1 MFYTKKKLIILII
14 ISIIFF
20 ILTYIDVR
28 SENINKITGFA
39 KVVDGDTIKIN
50 SKKIRLYGIDAP
62 EKKQKCKK
70 TYLTISFMSFT
81 KDYMCGEVSTQ
92 KLIKKIN
99 KQKLNCNILDVDR
112 YKRLIGECFKR
123 NINLNSWMVSNGYA
137 VAYRKYSKKYVSDE
151 INAKNNKTPISIEK
165 SEIKIKLLCY
175 PRILGYVFNPLSI
188 FFVYDENDYLI
199 SILYEVKNTFGEQ
212 HTYVFK
218 TSSYNSNVENNCE
231 KKFYVSPF
239 MDLSSKYF
247 FKILDP
253 NKKLSIIINQID
265 NQGKLLYASQNG
277 IK

>member
-14 ISIIFF
+14 ISSIFF
-20 ILTYIDVR
+20 ILTYNDVR
-28 SENINKITGFA
+28 SENINKISGFA

-92 KLIKKIN
+92 KLMKKIN

-151 INAKNNKTPISIEK
+151 INAKNNK
-165 SEIKIKLLCY
+165 
-175 PRILGYVFNPLSI
+175 LGI
-188 FFVYDENDYLI
+188 W
-199 SILYEVKNTFGEQ
+199 
-212 HTYVFK
+212 
-218 TSSYNSNVENNCE
+218 
-231 KKFYVSPF
+231 
-239 MDLSSKYF
+239 
-247 FKILDP
+247 
-253 NKKLSIIINQID
+253 
-265 NQGKLLYASQNG
+265 QGKFEMPWDYRRKN
-277 IK
+277 

>member
-70 TYLTISFMSFT
+70 IYLTISFMSFT

-123 NINLNSWMVSNGYA
+123 NINLNSWMVSNGFA

-151 INAKNNKTPISIEK
+151 INAKNNK
-165 SEIKIKLLCY
+165 
-175 PRILGYVFNPLSI
+175 LGI
-188 FFVYDENDYLI
+188 W
-199 SILYEVKNTFGEQ
+199 
-212 HTYVFK
+212 
-218 TSSYNSNVENNCE
+218 
-231 KKFYVSPF
+231 
-239 MDLSSKYF
+239 
-247 FKILDP
+247 
-253 NKKLSIIINQID
+253 
-265 NQGKLLYASQNG
+265 QGKFEMPWDYRRKN
-277 IK
+277 

>member
-14 ISIIFF
+14 ISSIFF

-151 INAKNNKTPISIEK
+151 INAKNNK
-165 SEIKIKLLCY
+165 
-175 PRILGYVFNPLSI
+175 LGI
-188 FFVYDENDYLI
+188 W
-199 SILYEVKNTFGEQ
+199 
-212 HTYVFK
+212 
-218 TSSYNSNVENNCE
+218 
-231 KKFYVSPF
+231 
-239 MDLSSKYF
+239 
-247 FKILDP
+247 
-253 NKKLSIIINQID
+253 
-265 NQGKLLYASQNG
+265 QGKFEMPWDYRRKN
-277 IK
+277 

>member
-14 ISIIFF
+14 ISTIFF
-20 ILTYIDVR
+20 ILTYNDVR
-28 SENINKITGFA
+28 SENINKISGFA

-81 KDYMCGEVSTQ
+81 KDYMCGEVSTE

-151 INAKNNKTPISIEK
+151 INAKNNK
-165 SEIKIKLLCY
+165 
-175 PRILGYVFNPLSI
+175 LGI
-188 FFVYDENDYLI
+188 W
-199 SILYEVKNTFGEQ
+199 
-212 HTYVFK
+212 
-218 TSSYNSNVENNCE
+218 
-231 KKFYVSPF
+231 
-239 MDLSSKYF
+239 
-247 FKILDP
+247 
-253 NKKLSIIINQID
+253 
-265 NQGKLLYASQNG
+265 QGKFEMPWDYRRKN
-277 IK
+277 

>member
-14 ISIIFF
+14 ISSIFF

-28 SENINKITGFA
+28 SENINKISGFA

-151 INAKNNKTPISIEK
+151 INAKNNK
-165 SEIKIKLLCY
+165 
-175 PRILGYVFNPLSI
+175 LGI
-188 FFVYDENDYLI
+188 W
-199 SILYEVKNTFGEQ
+199 
-212 HTYVFK
+212 
-218 TSSYNSNVENNCE
+218 
-231 KKFYVSPF
+231 
-239 MDLSSKYF
+239 
-247 FKILDP
+247 
-253 NKKLSIIINQID
+253 
-265 NQGKLLYASQNG
+265 QGKFEMPWDYRRKN
-277 IK
+277 

>member
-14 ISIIFF
+14 ISSIFF
-20 ILTYIDVR
+20 ILTYNDVR
-28 SENINKITGFA
+28 SENINKISGFA

-151 INAKNNKTPISIEK
+151 INAKN
-165 SEIKIKLLCY
+165 
-175 PRILGYVFNPLSI
+175 
-188 FFVYDENDYLI
+188 
-199 SILYEVKNTFGEQ
+199 
-212 HTYVFK
+212 
-218 TSSYNSNVENNCE
+218 
-231 KKFYVSPF
+231 
-239 MDLSSKYF
+239 
-247 FKILDP
+247 
-253 NKKLSIIINQID
+253 KKLGIW
-265 NQGKLLYASQNG
+265 QGKFEMPWDYRRKN
-277 IK
+277 

>member
-14 ISIIFF
+14 ISSIFF
-20 ILTYIDVR
+20 ILTYNDVR

-81 KDYMCGEVSTQ
+81 KDYMCGEVSTK

-137 VAYRKYSKKYVSDE
+137 VAYRKYSKKYVTDE
-151 INAKNNKTPISIEK
+151 INAKNNK
-165 SEIKIKLLCY
+165 
-175 PRILGYVFNPLSI
+175 LGI
-188 FFVYDENDYLI
+188 W
-199 SILYEVKNTFGEQ
+199 
-212 HTYVFK
+212 
-218 TSSYNSNVENNCE
+218 
-231 KKFYVSPF
+231 
-239 MDLSSKYF
+239 
-247 FKILDP
+247 
-253 NKKLSIIINQID
+253 
-265 NQGKLLYASQNG
+265 QGKFEMPWDYRRKN
-277 IK
+277 

>member
-14 ISIIFF
+14 ISSIFF
-20 ILTYIDVR
+20 ILTYNDVR
-28 SENINKITGFA
+28 SENINKISGFA

-99 KQKLNCNILDVDR
+99 KQKLNCDILDVDR
-112 YKRLIGECFKR
+112 YKRLIGECFKK

-151 INAKNNKTPISIEK
+151 INAKNNK
-165 SEIKIKLLCY
+165 
-175 PRILGYVFNPLSI
+175 LGI
-188 FFVYDENDYLI
+188 W
-199 SILYEVKNTFGEQ
+199 
-212 HTYVFK
+212 
-218 TSSYNSNVENNCE
+218 
-231 KKFYVSPF
+231 
-239 MDLSSKYF
+239 
-247 FKILDP
+247 
-253 NKKLSIIINQID
+253 
-265 NQGKLLYASQNG
+265 QGKFEMPWDYRRKN
-277 IK
+277 

>member
-1 MFYTKKKLIILII
+1 MFFTKKKLIILII
-14 ISIIFF
+14 ISSIFF
-20 ILTYIDVR
+20 ILTYNDVR
-28 SENINKITGFA
+28 SENINKISGFA

-81 KDYMCGEVSTQ
+81 KDYMCGEVSTE

-151 INAKNNKTPISIEK
+151 INAKN
-165 SEIKIKLLCY
+165 
-175 PRILGYVFNPLSI
+175 
-188 FFVYDENDYLI
+188 
-199 SILYEVKNTFGEQ
+199 
-212 HTYVFK
+212 
-218 TSSYNSNVENNCE
+218 
-231 KKFYVSPF
+231 
-239 MDLSSKYF
+239 
-247 FKILDP
+247 
-253 NKKLSIIINQID
+253 KKLGIW
-265 NQGKLLYASQNG
+265 QGKFEMPWDYRRKN
-277 IK
+277 

>member
-14 ISIIFF
+14 ISTIFF
-20 ILTYIDVR
+20 ILTYNDVR
-28 SENINKITGFA
+28 SENINKISGFA

-151 INAKNNKTPISIEK
+151 INAKNNK
-165 SEIKIKLLCY
+165 
-175 PRILGYVFNPLSI
+175 LGI
-188 FFVYDENDYLI
+188 W
-199 SILYEVKNTFGEQ
+199 
-212 HTYVFK
+212 
-218 TSSYNSNVENNCE
+218 
-231 KKFYVSPF
+231 
-239 MDLSSKYF
+239 
-247 FKILDP
+247 
-253 NKKLSIIINQID
+253 
-265 NQGKLLYASQNG
+265 QGKFEMPWDYRRKN
-277 IK
+277 

>member
-14 ISIIFF
+14 ISSIFF
-20 ILTYIDVR
+20 ILTYNDVR
-28 SENINKITGFA
+28 SENINKISGFA

-81 KDYMCGEVSTQ
+81 KDYMCGEVSTE

-151 INAKNNKTPISIEK
+151 INAKNNK
-165 SEIKIKLLCY
+165 
-175 PRILGYVFNPLSI
+175 LGI
-188 FFVYDENDYLI
+188 W
-199 SILYEVKNTFGEQ
+199 
-212 HTYVFK
+212 
-218 TSSYNSNVENNCE
+218 
-231 KKFYVSPF
+231 
-239 MDLSSKYF
+239 
-247 FKILDP
+247 
-253 NKKLSIIINQID
+253 
-265 NQGKLLYASQNG
+265 QGKFEMPWDYRRKN
-277 IK
+277 

>member
-14 ISIIFF
+14 ISTIFF
-20 ILTYIDVR
+20 ILTYNDVK
-28 SENINKITGFA
+28 SENINKISGFA

-99 KQKLNCNILDVDR
+99 KQKLNCNILDVDK

-151 INAKNNKTPISIEK
+151 INAKNNK
-165 SEIKIKLLCY
+165 
-175 PRILGYVFNPLSI
+175 LGI
-188 FFVYDENDYLI
+188 W
-199 SILYEVKNTFGEQ
+199 
-212 HTYVFK
+212 
-218 TSSYNSNVENNCE
+218 
-231 KKFYVSPF
+231 
-239 MDLSSKYF
+239 
-247 FKILDP
+247 
-253 NKKLSIIINQID
+253 
-265 NQGKLLYASQNG
+265 QGKFEMPWDYRRKN
-277 IK
+277 

>member
-20 ILTYIDVR
+20 ILTYNDVR
-28 SENINKITGFA
+28 SENINKISGFA

-112 YKRLIGECFKR
+112 YKRLIGECFKK

-137 VAYRKYSKKYVSDE
+137 VAYRKYSRKYVTDE
-151 INAKNNKTPISIEK
+151 INAKKNK
-165 SEIKIKLLCY
+165 
-175 PRILGYVFNPLSI
+175 LGI
-188 FFVYDENDYLI
+188 W
-199 SILYEVKNTFGEQ
+199 
-212 HTYVFK
+212 
-218 TSSYNSNVENNCE
+218 
-231 KKFYVSPF
+231 
-239 MDLSSKYF
+239 
-247 FKILDP
+247 
-253 NKKLSIIINQID
+253 
-265 NQGKLLYASQNG
+265 QGKFEMPWDYRRKN
-277 IK
+277 

>member
-81 KDYMCGEVSTQ
+81 KDYMCGELSTQ

-137 VAYRKYSKKYVSDE
+137 VAYRKYSKKYVIDE
-151 INAKNNKTPISIEK
+151 INAKNNK
-165 SEIKIKLLCY
+165 
-175 PRILGYVFNPLSI
+175 LGI
-188 FFVYDENDYLI
+188 W
-199 SILYEVKNTFGEQ
+199 
-212 HTYVFK
+212 
-218 TSSYNSNVENNCE
+218 
-231 KKFYVSPF
+231 
-239 MDLSSKYF
+239 
-247 FKILDP
+247 
-253 NKKLSIIINQID
+253 
-265 NQGKLLYASQNG
+265 QGKFEMPWDYRRKN
-277 IK
+277 

>member
-14 ISIIFF
+14 ISSIFF
-20 ILTYIDVR
+20 ILTYNDVR
-28 SENINKITGFA
+28 SENLNKISGFA

-70 TYLTISFMSFT
+70 THLTISFMSFT

-99 KQKLNCNILDVDR
+99 KQKLNCNILDVDM

-151 INAKNNKTPISIEK
+151 INAKNNK
-165 SEIKIKLLCY
+165 
-175 PRILGYVFNPLSI
+175 LGI
-188 FFVYDENDYLI
+188 W
-199 SILYEVKNTFGEQ
+199 
-212 HTYVFK
+212 
-218 TSSYNSNVENNCE
+218 
-231 KKFYVSPF
+231 
-239 MDLSSKYF
+239 
-247 FKILDP
+247 
-253 NKKLSIIINQID
+253 
-265 NQGKLLYASQNG
+265 QGKFEMPWDCRR
-277 IK
+277 KD

>member
-14 ISIIFF
+14 ISSIFF
-20 ILTYIDVR
+20 IVTYNDVR
-28 SENINKITGFA
+28 SENINKISGFA

-112 YKRLIGECFKR
+112 YKRLIGECFKK

-151 INAKNNKTPISIEK
+151 INAKNNK
-165 SEIKIKLLCY
+165 
-175 PRILGYVFNPLSI
+175 LGI
-188 FFVYDENDYLI
+188 W
-199 SILYEVKNTFGEQ
+199 
-212 HTYVFK
+212 
-218 TSSYNSNVENNCE
+218 
-231 KKFYVSPF
+231 
-239 MDLSSKYF
+239 
-247 FKILDP
+247 
-253 NKKLSIIINQID
+253 
-265 NQGKLLYASQNG
+265 QGKFEMPWDYRRKN
-277 IK
+277 

>member
-14 ISIIFF
+14 ISSIFF
-20 ILTYIDVR
+20 ILTYNDVR
-28 SENINKITGFA
+28 SENINKISGFA

-62 EKKQKCKK
+62 ETKQKCKK

-151 INAKNNKTPISIEK
+151 INAKNNK
-165 SEIKIKLLCY
+165 
-175 PRILGYVFNPLSI
+175 LGI
-188 FFVYDENDYLI
+188 W
-199 SILYEVKNTFGEQ
+199 
-212 HTYVFK
+212 
-218 TSSYNSNVENNCE
+218 
-231 KKFYVSPF
+231 
-239 MDLSSKYF
+239 
-247 FKILDP
+247 
-253 NKKLSIIINQID
+253 
-265 NQGKLLYASQNG
+265 QGKFEMPWDFRR
-277 IK
+277 KK

>member
-14 ISIIFF
+14 ISSIFF
-20 ILTYIDVR
+20 ILTYNDVR
-28 SENINKITGFA
+28 SENINKISGFA

-92 KLIKKIN
+92 KLIIKIN

-151 INAKNNKTPISIEK
+151 INAKNNK
-165 SEIKIKLLCY
+165 
-175 PRILGYVFNPLSI
+175 LGI
-188 FFVYDENDYLI
+188 W
-199 SILYEVKNTFGEQ
+199 
-212 HTYVFK
+212 
-218 TSSYNSNVENNCE
+218 
-231 KKFYVSPF
+231 
-239 MDLSSKYF
+239 
-247 FKILDP
+247 
-253 NKKLSIIINQID
+253 
-265 NQGKLLYASQNG
+265 QGKFEMPWDYRR
-277 IK
+277 KD

>member
-14 ISIIFF
+14 ISSIFF
-20 ILTYIDVR
+20 ILTYNDVR
-28 SENINKITGFA
+28 SENINKISGFA

-99 KQKLNCNILDVDR
+99 KQKLNCNILDVDK

-151 INAKNNKTPISIEK
+151 INAKNNK
-165 SEIKIKLLCY
+165 
-175 PRILGYVFNPLSI
+175 LGI
-188 FFVYDENDYLI
+188 W
-199 SILYEVKNTFGEQ
+199 
-212 HTYVFK
+212 
-218 TSSYNSNVENNCE
+218 
-231 KKFYVSPF
+231 
-239 MDLSSKYF
+239 
-247 FKILDP
+247 
-253 NKKLSIIINQID
+253 
-265 NQGKLLYASQNG
+265 QGKFEMPWDYRR
-277 IK
+277 KK

>member
-14 ISIIFF
+14 ISSIFF
-20 ILTYIDVR
+20 ILTYNDVR
-28 SENINKITGFA
+28 SENINKISGFA

-92 KLIKKIN
+92 KLINKIN
-99 KQKLNCNILDVDR
+99 NQKLNCNIIDFDR

-151 INAKNNKTPISIEK
+151 INAKNNK
-165 SEIKIKLLCY
+165 
-175 PRILGYVFNPLSI
+175 LGI
-188 FFVYDENDYLI
+188 W
-199 SILYEVKNTFGEQ
+199 
-212 HTYVFK
+212 
-218 TSSYNSNVENNCE
+218 
-231 KKFYVSPF
+231 
-239 MDLSSKYF
+239 
-247 FKILDP
+247 
-253 NKKLSIIINQID
+253 
-265 NQGKLLYASQNG
+265 QGKFEMPWDYRRKN
-277 IK
+277 

>member
-20 ILTYIDVR
+20 ILTYIDVK

-137 VAYRKYSKKYVSDE
+137 VAYRKYSKKYVTDE
-151 INAKNNKTPISIEK
+151 INAKNNK
-165 SEIKIKLLCY
+165 
-175 PRILGYVFNPLSI
+175 LGI
-188 FFVYDENDYLI
+188 W
-199 SILYEVKNTFGEQ
+199 
-212 HTYVFK
+212 
-218 TSSYNSNVENNCE
+218 
-231 KKFYVSPF
+231 
-239 MDLSSKYF
+239 
-247 FKILDP
+247 
-253 NKKLSIIINQID
+253 
-265 NQGKLLYASQNG
+265 QGKFEMPWDYRRKN
-277 IK
+277 

>member
-14 ISIIFF
+14 ISSIFF
-20 ILTYIDVR
+20 ILTYNDVK
-28 SENINKITGFA
+28 SENINKISGFA

-99 KQKLNCNILDVDR
+99 NQKLNCNIIDVDR

-151 INAKNNKTPISIEK
+151 INAKNNK
-165 SEIKIKLLCY
+165 
-175 PRILGYVFNPLSI
+175 LGI
-188 FFVYDENDYLI
+188 W
-199 SILYEVKNTFGEQ
+199 
-212 HTYVFK
+212 
-218 TSSYNSNVENNCE
+218 
-231 KKFYVSPF
+231 
-239 MDLSSKYF
+239 
-247 FKILDP
+247 
-253 NKKLSIIINQID
+253 
-265 NQGKLLYASQNG
+265 QGKFEMPWDYRRKN
-277 IK
+277 

>member
-14 ISIIFF
+14 ISSIFF
-20 ILTYIDVR
+20 ILTYNDVR
-28 SENINKITGFA
+28 SENINKISGFA

-81 KDYMCGEVSTQ
+81 KDYMCGAVSTQ

-99 KQKLNCNILDVDR
+99 NQKLNCNIIDVDR

-151 INAKNNKTPISIEK
+151 INAKKNK
-165 SEIKIKLLCY
+165 
-175 PRILGYVFNPLSI
+175 LGI
-188 FFVYDENDYLI
+188 W
-199 SILYEVKNTFGEQ
+199 
-212 HTYVFK
+212 
-218 TSSYNSNVENNCE
+218 
-231 KKFYVSPF
+231 
-239 MDLSSKYF
+239 
-247 FKILDP
+247 
-253 NKKLSIIINQID
+253 
-265 NQGKLLYASQNG
+265 QGKFEMPWDYRRKN
-277 IK
+277 

>member
-1 MFYTKKKLIILII
+1 MFYTKKKLIIFII
-14 ISIIFF
+14 ISSIFF
-20 ILTYIDVR
+20 ILTYNDVR
-28 SENINKITGFA
+28 SENINKISGFA

-81 KDYMCGEVSTQ
+81 KDYMCGELSTQ

-151 INAKNNKTPISIEK
+151 INAKN
-165 SEIKIKLLCY
+165 
-175 PRILGYVFNPLSI
+175 
-188 FFVYDENDYLI
+188 
-199 SILYEVKNTFGEQ
+199 
-212 HTYVFK
+212 
-218 TSSYNSNVENNCE
+218 
-231 KKFYVSPF
+231 
-239 MDLSSKYF
+239 
-247 FKILDP
+247 
-253 NKKLSIIINQID
+253 KKLGIW
-265 NQGKLLYASQNG
+265 QGKFEMPWDYRRKN
-277 IK
+277 

>member
-14 ISIIFF
+14 ISSIFF
-20 ILTYIDVR
+20 ILTYNDVR
-28 SENINKITGFA
+28 SENLNKISGFA

-151 INAKNNKTPISIEK
+151 INAKNNK
-165 SEIKIKLLCY
+165 
-175 PRILGYVFNPLSI
+175 LGI
-188 FFVYDENDYLI
+188 W
-199 SILYEVKNTFGEQ
+199 
-212 HTYVFK
+212 
-218 TSSYNSNVENNCE
+218 
-231 KKFYVSPF
+231 
-239 MDLSSKYF
+239 
-247 FKILDP
+247 
-253 NKKLSIIINQID
+253 
-265 NQGKLLYASQNG
+265 QGKFEMPWDYRRKN
-277 IK
+277 